1 MFFSLKKVVI
11 FDPHLS
17 PKAGQNGSNGRQ
29 KNDQKGYLKR
39 DFKKDAEKEVKWSQN
54 GAKIA
59 QKSIE
64 N

>member
-1 MFFSLKKVVI
+1 MGATG
-11 FDPHLS
+11 D
-17 PKAGQNGSNGRQ
+17 

-54 GAKIA
+54 GAKIE